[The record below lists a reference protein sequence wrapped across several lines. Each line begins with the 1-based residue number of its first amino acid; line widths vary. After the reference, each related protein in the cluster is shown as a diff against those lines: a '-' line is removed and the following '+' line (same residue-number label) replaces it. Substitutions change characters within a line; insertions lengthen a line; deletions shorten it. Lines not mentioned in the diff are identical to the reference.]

1 MLRLEIKMTFE
12 ININMSVIMINSWI
26 NGVILSHFLN
36 PGIYLIIGLHQM
48 GYVNQ

>member
-12 ININMSVIMINSWI
+12 ININKSVISINSWI
-26 NGVILSHFLN
+26 SGVMLSHFLN
-36 PGIYLIIGLHQM
+36 PWIYLIVLHQM